1 MAPGVL
7 HMLALHHLPKRS
19 ILAHA
24 QLPLHL
30 HAEIDSMPLEMD
42 LQGGASNQHDIA
54 NLDLFHPARVKQ
66 DHLTA
71 CRKVLLAF
79 SLDELPSTLG

>member
-7 HMLALHHLPKRS
+7 HMLALHHLPERS

-30 HAEIDSMPLEMD
+30 HAKIDSMPLEMD
-42 LQGGASNQHDIA
+42 LQWEELEISMT
-54 NLDLFHPARVKQ
+54 LPTCLTPTRVKQ